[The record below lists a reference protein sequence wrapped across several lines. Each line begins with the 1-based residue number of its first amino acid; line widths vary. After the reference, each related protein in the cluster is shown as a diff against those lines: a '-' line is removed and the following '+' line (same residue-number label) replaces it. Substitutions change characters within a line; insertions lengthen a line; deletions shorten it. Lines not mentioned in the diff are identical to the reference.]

1 MLVSFIC
8 CLTFASASDW
18 PHRNMSRSSSNRS
31 KGDLFPGTVQPPRCK
46 GIHVYLFCSKEG
58 ATYLSHTSGDV
69 TAEELCFLAA
79 KAVGETD
86 EPIPTCVGTYVEL
99 LCYWRHYRCAW
110 TPLYSPGI
118 TPLCHVLFALYNP
131 LSTCWYSPS
140 HTFTTEVHSTLV
152 LHYCMRL
159 VYFFVW
165 HNAV

>member
-8 CLTFASASDW
+8 CLIFASASDW

-79 KAVGETD
+79 KAVGESRYRLAL
-86 EPIPTCVGTYVEL
+86 ERMWSFCVIEDTTGVRELVFFPQVSLPFAMFCL
-99 LCYWRHYRCAW
+99 LCTIHCQLAGTVQVTPSPQKF
-110 TPLYSPGI
+110 TPLLYS
-118 TPLCHVLFALYNP
+118 
-131 LSTCWYSPS
+131 
-140 HTFTTEVHSTLV
+140 TTV
-152 LHYCMRL
+152 
-159 VYFFVW
+159 
-165 HNAV
+165 